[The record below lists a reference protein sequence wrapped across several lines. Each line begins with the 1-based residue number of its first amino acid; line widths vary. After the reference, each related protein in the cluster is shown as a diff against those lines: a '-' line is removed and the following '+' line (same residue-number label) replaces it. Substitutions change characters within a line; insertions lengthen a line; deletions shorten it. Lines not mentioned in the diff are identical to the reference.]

1 MNKLITT
8 TLVASVLFNHAFAAT
23 HQDHALKNANEKFK
37 RHQKNAKKYSE
48 FVKDSLGLSAEQQQ
62 KLEGFANSM
71 SEIQVNQQVKG
82 LTNQLG
88 LSSTQTTQIKE
99 TLMSKLA
106 EIKNI
111 KGDKSLSG
119 EAKKSL
125 LESAKD
131 QVQAKIMGYLTDAQ
145 KEKYTAL
152 VQNLTKAKALQS
164 LIGGGSNGTTNPTT
178 TIINEA
184 ATNAVKA
191 KAEEM
196 IDVKAKEQIKEAIG
210 EPTKTIQTDLI
221 NKANQLGF

>member
-8 TLVASVLFNHAFAAT
+8 TLVASVLFNHAFATT
-23 HQDHALKNANEKFK
+23 HQDHALKNEKFK

-71 SEIQVNQQVKG
+71 SEAQVNQQVKG
-82 LTNQLG
+82 LTNNLG

-164 LIGGGSNGTTNPTT
+164 LIGGGNSTTNPTT

-191 KAEEM
+191 KAEEI
-196 IDVKAKEQIKEAIG
+196 IDVKAKEQIQEAIG
-210 EPTKTIQTDLI
+210 EPKKTIKTDLI
-221 NKANQLGF
+221 NKANELGF